1 MEVGPVQNSQPMQ
14 QPLKNSKPQP
24 TVDVTKREIS
34 DRVEI
39 SEDARRM
46 LAEMADRAL
55 LEEAATP
62 GGAAQ
67 VTDEAEAAEVQTT
80 AGDRPK
86 DKLTEIRRRIESGY
100 YNQPEIMDRI
110 ADRLSDDLDL

>member
-62 GGAAQ
+62 AGAAQ
-67 VTDEAEAAEVQTT
+67 VTDEAEVQTS
-80 AGDRPK
+80 AKDRPN
-86 DKLTEIRRRIESGY
+86 DKLAEIRRRIESDY
-100 YNQPEIMDRI
+100 YSQPEIMDRI